1 MFAKRIFDI
10 VFSALGLIILMPV
23 FIIIG
28 IVIKLTSSGGVFF
41 RQIRVGQYGIPF
53 SIHKFRTMVTD
64 AESKGLKLTVG
75 ADNRITAIGRVLR
88 KTKLDELPQLIDVLL
103 GDMSFVGPRPEVPEY
118 VAVYPD
124 SIKQK
129 ILSIRPGI
137 TDRASIEMI
146 DENEILAKSN
156 NPEQT
161 YINEIL
167 PIKLNYAVEYIDN
180 YSFFE
185 DIKIIL
191 ETLKKII
198 IR

>member
-10 VFSALGLIILMPV
+10 VLSALGLIILMPV
-23 FIIIG
+23 FIIICV
-28 IVIKLTSSGGVFF
+28 VIKLTSSGGVFF

-64 AESKGLKLTVG
+64 AESKGLKITVG

-118 VAVYPD
+118 VAVYPNN
-124 SIKQK
+124 IKQK

-137 TDRASIEMI
+137 TDWASIEMI

>member
-23 FIIIG
+23 FIIVG

-41 RQIRVGQYGIPF
+41 RQTRVGQYGIPF

-64 AESKGLKLTVG
+64 AESKGLKITVG

-124 SIKQK
+124 NIRQK

-156 NPEQT
+156 NPEHA

-167 PIKLNYAVEYIDN
+167 PIKLNYAVDYVDN

>member
-1 MFAKRIFDI
+1 VFAKRIFDI